1 MSSLATAV
9 LIEAFVEI
17 FFYGVY
23 VVLFATVMYLS
34 RSRHGLIPE
43 KRPIRWLLLGLCVQ
57 FLIITA
63 HWIDTIYRACF
74 GFLHLGGGT
83 AAEVFYLDQSAPY
96 AVADVTLFV
105 ICTLVTDIL
114 VIHRLYVI
122 SSHRLN
128 IIVFPLTA
136 LMGQTGAS
144 LTQNGCCHLLCFA
157 TVGGAGI
164 IYRFVKS
171 LPGDNSYSL
180 SNGWVTTALVSS
192 IVISMYSS
200 AMISWKICRISKA
213 LNRLSEHLSGGM
225 RLTSVLAI
233 LVESAVL
240 QSVATIAILISFQFG
255 FVGQLVWEGIAPVIF
270 GISTILIHVRIGLG
284 WAHDADGQAN
294 SNPTRIHFAANELEE
309 EHELEQRGRK

>member
-1 MSSLATAV
+1 MSSLATAA

-23 VVLFATVMYLS
+23 VVLFATVMYLF

-43 KRPIRWLLLGLCVQ
+43 TRPTRWLLLGLCVQ

-63 HWIDTIYRACF
+63 HWIDTIYQACF
-74 GFLHLGGGT
+74 SFLHLGGGT
-83 AAEVFYLDQSAPY
+83 AAEAFYLNQSAPS
-96 AVADVTLFV
+96 AVAEATLFV
-105 ICTLVTDIL
+105 TCTLVTDLL

-122 SSHRLN
+122 SSHSLN
-128 IIVFPLTA
+128 VIMFPLTA
-136 LMGQTGAS
+136 LMGQA
-144 LTQNGCCHLLCFA
+144 
-157 TVGGAGI
+157 VGGAGI

-171 LPGDNSYSL
+171 PPGDNSYVL
-180 SNGWVTTALVSS
+180 SNGWVTTVLVSS

-200 AMISWKICRISKA
+200 VMISWKICRISKT
-213 LNRLSEHLSGGM
+213 LNRLSEHISGGM

-233 LVESAVL
+233 LIESAVL
-240 QSVATIAILISFQFG
+240 QTVATIAILISFQIG
-255 FVGQLVWEGIAPVIF
+255 FVGQLVWDGIAPVIF
-270 GISTILIHVRIGLG
+270 GISTVLIHVRIGLG

-294 SNPTRIHFAANELEE
+294 SNPTRIHFAANGLEE